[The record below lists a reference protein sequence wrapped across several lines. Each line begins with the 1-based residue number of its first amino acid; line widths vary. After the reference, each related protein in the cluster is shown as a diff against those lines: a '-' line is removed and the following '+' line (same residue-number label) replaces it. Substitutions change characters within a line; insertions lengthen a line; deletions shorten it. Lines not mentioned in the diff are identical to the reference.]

1 MTIGSVLY
9 ALLFLQACAS
19 QEERDA
25 RMVDLNRQCPPG
37 RTMVCQ
43 SRGYRRL
50 GPRRIAERNDPDNNC
65 RCDIQSDVD
74 VLRGVRPFE

>member
-1 MTIGSVLY
+1 
-9 ALLFLQACAS
+9 
-19 QEERDA
+19 
-25 RMVDLNRQCPPG
+25 MVSNDRQCPPG

-65 RCDIQSDVD
+65 RCDIQADVD
-74 VLRGVRPFE
+74 VLRGARPFE